1 MLKRTGQPC
10 VLHIAALSDEV
21 ALPTLRRTAQV
32 IATKGVA
39 QVLLAL
45 HDRSGPD
52 GAWPAEIAEVSA
64 VRCARI
70 SLLGKVRAL
79 QAELAEISRET
90 IPNAVHMHGLTAC
103 LLGWQAFKGSSSE
116 SRVLYSP
123 HWTPARLSWSGVLLS
138 RFFRAGL
145 TPVHSSAALADSL
158 TEAYVLS
165 RLLNRSVD
173 VLPYAVSGVFFA
185 SPRTPAAPALVV
197 ANGSGA
203 EAVDS
208 IARLCVLFN
217 SREARVPFIWLG
229 RAERADAAKLR
240 AANVRVLDGAEDA
253 ETAQALSHASLYLHL
268 SPHDQEPHAVA
279 RAMAAG
285 VPCLVS
291 DTLAH
296 RAVIRHGETGYVCVS
311 ERDFAEKMTVLLRDA
326 AERRRLGEAA
336 RAEAERRFTLRHFE
350 TALLRAY
357 GFGARKPARP
367 AEIRL
372 AAAHAAAPRA
382 ASSTL

>member
-1 MLKRTGQPC
+1 MLKRTGQQC
-10 VLHIAALSDEV
+10 VLHIAALSDEA
-21 ALPTLRRTAQV
+21 ALPTLRRTTQV

-39 QVLLAL
+39 QMLLVL
-45 HDRSGPD
+45 HHGRDPD
-52 GAWPAEIAEVSA
+52 GAWPAEISA
-64 VRCARI
+64 VRYARV

-79 QAELAEISRET
+79 QAELAEISCET
-90 IPNAVHMHGLTAC
+90 IPHAVHMHGLTAC
-103 LLGWQAFKGSSSE
+103 LIGWQAFRGSSSE

-123 HWTPARLSWSGVLLS
+123 HWTPSRLSWSGVLLG

-145 TPVHSSAALADSL
+145 TPIHSSAALAGSL
-158 TEAYVLS
+158 TEAYALS

-173 VLPYAVSGVFFA
+173 VLPYTVSDVFFA
-185 SPRTPAAPALVV
+185 TPRTQTTPSPVV
-197 ANGSGA
+197 ANGSGG

-217 SREARVPFIWLG
+217 SREVRVPFIWLG
-229 RAERADAAKLR
+229 RVARGDAAKLR

-253 ETAQALSHASLYLHL
+253 ETAQVLSHASLYLQL
-268 SPHDQEPHAVA
+268 SPHNQELHAVA
-279 RAMAAG
+279 QAMAAG

-296 RAVIRHGETGYVCVS
+296 RSVIRHGETGYVCVS
-311 ERDFAEKMTVLLRDA
+311 ERDFVEKMTILLRDA
-326 AERRRLGEAA
+326 AERTRLGEAA

-357 GFGARKPARP
+357 GFGARKPPRP

-372 AAAHAAAPRA
+372 AAAHAAAPRS